1 MIVTQSASMLQASFA
16 DLWYTVVMY
25 LPTILAAAVIFVAGW
40 VVGTIISRLIT
51 QVVDV
56 LKIDDAL
63 KTTGLHDAVK
73 GAGFH
78 LHVGYFLG
86 ELAKWFTVVVFLVAA
101 LDVLGLQQVNV
112 FLQRAVLDYLPQVII
127 AVLMIIVAAIVAEVV
142 KNVVAGSARAA
153 GVHSANFAA
162 TIAKWA
168 IWIFGISAAL
178 AQLGI
183 AEVFIQTLFIGIVFA
198 LSLAFGLSF
207 GLGGKEA
214 ASRTIENIRSEIA
227 HH

>member
-1 MIVTQSASMLQASFA
+1 MIVAQSASMLQASFA
-16 DLWYTVVMY
+16 DLWYTVLMY
-25 LPTILAAAVIFVAGW
+25 LPTILAAAVIFIAGW
-40 VVGTIISRLIT
+40 VVAVIVARVIA

-56 LKIDDAL
+56 LKLDDAL
-63 KTTGLHDAVK
+63 KATGLHDAVK
-73 GAGFH
+73 GAGFQ
-78 LHVGYFLG
+78 LHIGHFLG
-86 ELAKWFTVVVFLVAA
+86 ELAKWFVVIVFLVAA

-112 FLQRAVLDYLPQVII
+112 FLQQAVLEYMPQVIV
-127 AVLMIIVAAIVAEVV
+127 AVLMIIVAAVVAEVV

-153 GVHSANFAA
+153 GVRSANFAGVV
-162 TIAKWA
+162 AKWA
-168 IWIFGISAAL
+168 IWIFGVSAAL

-183 AEVFIQTLFIGIVFA
+183 AAVFIQTLFMGIVFA

-214 ASRTIENIRSEIA
+214 AARMVEHVRSEVS

>member
-1 MIVTQSASMLQASFA
+1 MIVAESANMLQASFA

-25 LPTILAAAVIFVAGW
+25 LPTILAAAVIFIAGW
-40 VVGTIISRLIT
+40 VVAVIVARLIT

-56 LKIDDAL
+56 LKLDEAL
-63 KTTGLHDAVK
+63 KATGLHDAVK

-78 LHVGYFLG
+78 LHIGYFLG
-86 ELAKWFTVVVFLVAA
+86 ELAKWFIVVVFLVAS

-112 FLQRAVLDYLPQVII
+112 FLQRAVLEYMPQVIV
-127 AVLMIIVAAIVAEVV
+127 AVLMIIVAAVVAEIVR
-142 KNVVAGSARAA
+142 NVVAGSARAA
-153 GVHSANFAA
+153 GVHSANFAG
-162 TIAKWA
+162 TVAKWS
-168 IWIFGISAAL
+168 IWIFGVSAAL

-183 AEVFIQTLFIGIVFA
+183 AEVFIQTLFMGIVFA

-214 ASRTIENIRSEIA
+214 ASRTLENIRSEIA